1 MTGLG
6 LRTIRASAIAAVLL
20 AGAGTVAAQES
31 ERGFGFLE
39 QLFGGSD
46 RVSPG
51 QERGAAPD
59 RNPAAGSD
67 RLAQTAAPDLMVRID
82 RLEAQIRQLTG
93 AIEQLQYRNQQLEGL
108 VRRMQPDG
116 DYRGQDGAAPR
127 ATTPTRPPP
136 AQQPLAQQPPAQ
148 QPLAQQPL
156 AQQPPAQQPLAQQ
169 PPAMLPP
176 GTLPPGATPGRR
188 GDAFDP
194 TLNPNAP
201 GAPRPL
207 GTTTPSAP
215 LTQDEQVGAPG
226 GRAAGAPLDLSTL
239 AGAPAADPSFS
250 AGMAAPGGEL
260 PSPQSRNPSG
270 TGGQVAALPP
280 TDSPKD
286 AYDLAYG
293 YVLRKDY
300 ALAEQGFRSFLGRY
314 PSDRLASDAQ
324 YWLGESLFQ
333 RQRYRDAAEAF
344 LNVSTK
350 YETAARAPD
359 ALLRLGQA
367 LAAMGEKEAACA
379 SFGEV
384 LRKYPRAS
392 VSVKQGVDR
401 EQKRVRC

>member
-1 MTGLG
+1 MTGFG
-6 LRTIRASAIAAVLL
+6 LRTIRASAIAAVLF
-20 AGAGTVAAQES
+20 AGVSVALAQEN

-39 QLFGGSD
+39 QLFGAGE
-46 RVSPG
+46 RASPAP
-51 QERGAAPD
+51 ERGAAPD

-116 DYRGQDGAAPR
+116 DYRAQDGAAPR
-127 ATTPTRPPP
+127 AATPPRPATTMPP
-136 AQQPLAQQPPAQ
+136 AQQPPAMQPPAQ
-148 QPLAQQPL
+148 QPP
-156 AQQPPAQQPLAQQ
+156 
-169 PPAMLPP
+169 
-176 GTLPPGATPGRR
+176 TGATPGRR

-207 GTTTPSAP
+207 GSTSPSAP

-239 AGAPAADPSFS
+239 AGVPAADPSVS

-260 PSPQSRNPSG
+260 PAQPPRNLNG
-270 TGGQVAALPP
+270 TGGQVATLPP

-344 LNVSTK
+344 LNVSTQ

-401 EQKRVRC
+401 EQKRVHC